1 MKDIKTLL
9 KEAGV
14 EIADDKFTAFDK
26 AFKENYKTIAE
37 VQKIETARDNY
48 KSQLETA
55 QESLKKFDGVNADE
69 LKSQITKLRDDLT
82 AKENEYKQKISDME
96 FNSSLESV
104 LSKSG
109 AKNVKAVKSLLDIE
123 ALKGSKNLDTDIQ
136 KAIDAVKE
144 ENDYMFN
151 SEEPHKNP
159 VGNTGAN
166 GSSSKV
172 SKLTGVEAAFYDKN
186 PHLKKE

>member
-14 EIADDKFTAFDK
+14 EIADDKFGAFDK
-26 AFKENYKTIAE
+26 AFKENYKTVAE

-55 QESLKKFDGVNADE
+55 QESLKKFDGVDADG
-69 LKSQITKLRDDLT
+69 LKAQVKQLQDDL
-82 AKENEYKQKISDME
+82 ANKENEYKKKISDME
-96 FNSSLESV
+96 FNSSLDSI

-109 AKNVKAVKSLLDIE
+109 AKNVKAVKSLLDID
-123 ALKGSKNLDTDIQ
+123 ALKESKNIDSDIQ

-144 ENDYMFN
+144 ENDYMFT

-159 VGNTGAN
+159 VGSTGTK
-166 GSSSKV
+166 GSTSKV
-172 SKLTGVEAAFYDKN
+172 GSLSGVEAAFYAKN
-186 PHLKKE
+186 PGLKPE